1 MSDSLFN
8 ALAIA
13 LARTGLDDGRGGLRS
28 ASADEFMY
36 MCEDVA
42 GDYWFKHHS
51 SRNYIM
57 LVNCSEPYIIVP
69 MGGSFRRG
77 TFSAPA

>member
-13 LARTGLDDGRGGLRS
+13 LSRACLDDGRGGLRS

-36 MCEDVA
+36 MHEDAA
-42 GDYWFKHHS
+42 GDHWFKHRA

-57 LVNCSEPYIIVP
+57 LASCSEPYIIVP
-69 MGGSFRRG
+69 MGGSFHRG
-77 TFSAPA
+77 TFPAPA

>member
-1 MSDSLFN
+1 MSDSLFT
-8 ALAIA
+8 ALATA

-36 MCEDVA
+36 MYEDAA
-42 GDYWFKHHS
+42 GDHWFKHRA

-57 LVNCSEPYIIVP
+57 LASCSEPYITVP

-77 TFSAPA
+77 TFPAPA

>member
-1 MSDSLFN
+1 MSDSLFT

-28 ASADEFMY
+28 ASADEFMFMY
-36 MCEDVA
+36 EDAA
-42 GDYWFKHHS
+42 GDHWFKHRA

-57 LVNCSEPYIIVP
+57 LASCSEPYIIVP
-69 MGGSFRRG
+69 KGGAFFGG
-77 TFSAPA
+77 TFPAPA